1 MLSVLCSAGDWQC
14 SVFSYC
20 TSCCDA
26 QIRQGLTPNYSV
38 LVLTGFYQGENSHS
52 IWPVRM
58 GSCVGTV
65 PTTQS
70 SQEICEGPCQA
81 QAQTAI
87 AEVRGQPLRY
97 SLWK

>member
-1 MLSVLCSAGDWQC
+1 M
-14 SVFSYC
+14 FSYC
-20 TSCCDA
+20 ISLSQSSD
-26 QIRQGLTPNYSV
+26 LTKLKTPGHSVV
-38 LVLTGFYQGENSHS
+38 LVLTGFDHREDSHS

-58 GSCVGTV
+58 GSCVGAV

-70 SQEICEGPCQA
+70 SQEIRKA

-97 SLWK
+97 SLWAELPENDSVVTQSL